1 MLTARLRREQGPQ
14 LEVGRAAERRSR
26 ESEVF
31 TSNLKQQNTGGVE
44 RGKRGRTREGE
55 RKKER
60 ERKKEK
66 ERERDTHRERRGTR
80 RGTRRRDEKRD
91 EKKKGRRPLASGRL
105 ADHDSNEATTK
116 FF

>member
-1 MLTARLRREQGPQ
+1 MKEPAYSSVVRREQGPQ

-44 RGKRGRTREGE
+44 RGQRGGGGRETREGE

-66 ERERDTHRERRGTR
+66 RERERHTV
-80 RGTRRRDEKRD
+80 
-91 EKKKGRRPLASGRL
+91 
-105 ADHDSNEATTK
+105 
-116 FF
+116 